1 MKLPPIGSDVKDLD
15 TPCLL
20 VDLDLL
26 EHNIAQMSR
35 YCRERGVAWRPHAKC
50 HKSPAIAR
58 RVLDAGAIGV
68 TCAKLGEAEVM
79 ASGGITDILIA
90 NQLVGKHK
98 LARLVELRRRADP
111 IVIVDHPTHVEA
123 LAAAATAG
131 GICLRTMVEVDIGMK
146 RCGTP
151 PGEPTVELARR
162 VAAAPSL
169 ELVGAMAYEG
179 HLLTIADPEEKEQRI
194 RSSIALLIE
203 TAGAI
208 RQAGLPCPMVSAGG
222 TGSFHYTAQI
232 DGVTEIQAGGGI
244 FMDVFYRKLCTV
256 TDLQFAFTVLT
267 TVTAR
272 PGPHRVITDAG
283 RKTLNRELQMPEVR
297 NHPELEVTELSAEHG
312 WIAVISGPGPAIGE
326 RLELLPGYVDF
337 TTVLHN
343 QAFGVRNGRL
353 EEIFLTEARGRVD

>member
-26 EHNIAQMSR
+26 ESNIAGMSR
-35 YCRERGVAWRPHAKC
+35 YCREHGVAWRPHAKC

-58 RVLDAGAIGV
+58 RVVDAGAIGV

-79 ASGGITDILIA
+79 AAGGITDILIA
-90 NQLVGKHK
+90 NQLVGSHK
-98 LARLVELRRRADP
+98 LERLVELRRRADP
-111 IVIVDHPTHVEA
+111 IVIVDHPMHVEA
-123 LAAAATAG
+123 LAGAATAG
-131 GICLRTMVEVDIGMK
+131 GVSLRTMIEVDIGMK

-151 PGEPTVELARR
+151 PGEPTVELARH
-162 VAAAPSL
+162 VAAASSL

-179 HLLTIADPEEKEQRI
+179 HLLTIADPGEKEQRI
-194 RSSIALLIE
+194 QSAVALLIE
-203 TAGAI
+203 TAVAI
-208 RQAGLPCPMVSAGG
+208 RQAGLPCPIVSAGG
-222 TGSFHYTAQI
+222 TGSFHYTSRI

-244 FMDVFYRKLCTV
+244 FMDVFYRKLCNV
-256 TDLQFAFTVLT
+256 TDLKFAFTVLT
-267 TVTAR
+267 TVTSR

-283 RKTLNRELQMPEVR
+283 RKTLNRELEMPEVR
-297 NHPELEVTELSAEHG
+297 NHPELGVTELSAEHG
-312 WIAVISGPGPAIGE
+312 WIEVRSGPGPAIGE
-326 RLELLPGYVDF
+326 HLELIPGYVDF